1 MNIIQIG
8 RKVLE
13 IESKELQRA
22 IEIIDENFEKA
33 VRLCFET
40 RGRIV
45 VTGMGKSGIIGRKI
59 SATLTS
65 TGSPSVFLHPAEA
78 LHGDIGIIRGDDTVL
93 ALSSSGETNELVF
106 LLGFI
111 RRINV
116 KIIAI
121 TGNAQ
126 STLARESDIAI
137 SFKIYQEACPTGM
150 VPSTSTTLTLALG
163 DALAIA
169 LMNIR
174 DFTKEDFRY
183 FHPGGYIGKKLLKV
197 KHLMHNTEEL
207 PVVLEDSPMPEVIRI
222 MDEKKFGLAVVVDR
236 QKRVRGIITDGD
248 LRRKVLDGI
257 DFSNSS
263 ARDCMTENPRTISA
277 DRLCSEALQIL
288 EEKKITSLI
297 VEEGRYLIGLI
308 HLHDLWRTELI

>member
-1 MNIIQIG
+1 MKIIDIG
-8 RKVLE
+8 KNVLSTE
-13 IESKELQRA
+13 ARELQRA
-22 IEIIDENFEKA
+22 TAVIDRHFVEA
-33 VRLCFET
+33 VNLCHRT

-78 LHGDIGIIRGDDTVL
+78 LHGDIGIIRADDTVL
-93 ALSSSGETNELVF
+93 ALSTSGETNELVF

-111 RRINV
+111 RRIDV

-121 TGNAQ
+121 TGNRE

-137 SFKIYQEACPTGM
+137 SFAISQEACPTGM
-150 VPSTSTTLTLALG
+150 VPSTSTTLTLAIG

-174 DFTKEDFRY
+174 EFTKEDFRY
-183 FHPGGYIGKKLLKV
+183 FHPGGYIGRKLLKV
-197 KHLMHNTEEL
+197 SHLMHPTGEM
-207 PVVLEDSPMPEVIRI
+207 PVVREDTPMPEVIRV
-222 MDEKKFGLAVVVDR
+222 MDAKKFGLAVVVNKENR
-236 QKRVRGIITDGD
+236 IRGIITDGD
-248 LRRKVLDGI
+248 LRRMILKGV
-257 DFSNSS
+257 DFTRAL
-263 ARDCMTENPRTISA
+263 ARDCMTPNPRTISP
-277 DRLCSEALQIL
+277 DKLCSEALKTL
-288 EEKKITSLI
+288 EDKKITALI
-297 VEEGRYLIGLI
+297 VQENGVLTGLI